1 MPTCSWIHEKDS
13 DAFYAALEI
22 VPAPGGI
29 PLPSWHCPFCAAH
42 FLQPESFRLHLEAKH
57 SGRRPFLTLGRAE
70 PKSTD
75 IIRKRIDA
83 AGVCFFDATRV
94 FLSRDNSTFI
104 ETTPQKLG
112 RELARS
118 SDGRLWI
125 KLENKFDAKAD
136 PIHTDYDLS
145 FRVYDDDARL
155 KRVDQAFVKL
165 LGKDG
170 VTMGDV
176 DAFIRQTET
185 FAVPDYRTAM
195 AEYVIGV
202 LVKDGDAATGI
213 GVATRDYGARYEG
226 ALAVLQEFARP
237 LPRLLCALIRF
248 SRNDFA
254 LDRLVMTGFGL
265 LDCANAQL
273 SPLAR
278 NGGAWSAPYDENTGR
293 GKKMSVCPID
303 NGSAAL
309 FFRAAQLATTSRW
322 SRDLE
327 AKLLAEAGVPDLDPE
342 DRQKFFALW
351 AAAAERLGKKESALY
366 PLRNLAGSYCFGQW
380 ADKLLEEIE
389 R

>member
-1 MPTCSWIHEKDS
+1 MPTCSWIREKDS

-22 VPAPGGI
+22 VPSPGGV
-29 PLPSWHCPFCAAH
+29 PPPSWYCPFCAAH

-57 SGRRPFLTLGRAE
+57 SGRRPFLTLGGAE
-70 PKSTD
+70 PNSTD

-83 AGVCFFDATRV
+83 ASVCLFDATRV
-94 FLSRDNSTFI
+94 FLSRDNSTFT
-104 ETTPQKLG
+104 ETTPAKLG
-112 RELARS
+112 RELACS
-118 SDGRLWI
+118 SDGRLWV
-125 KLENKFDAKAD
+125 KLENRFDAKAD

-145 FRVYDDDARL
+145 FRVYDDDAPL

-170 VTMGDV
+170 ITMDDV

-185 FAVPDYRTAM
+185 LAVPDYRTAM

-202 LVKDGDAATGI
+202 LVKDADAATGI
-213 GVATRDYGARYEG
+213 GVGTRDYGARYEG
-226 ALAVLQEFARP
+226 ALMVLQEFARP

-254 LDRLVMTGFGL
+254 LDHLAMTGFGL
-265 LDCANAQL
+265 LDSANAQL

-278 NGGAWSAPYDENTGR
+278 KGGAWSASFADNTG
-293 GKKMSVCPID
+293 KDEKLSVCPVD

-309 FFRAAQLATTSRW
+309 FFRAAQLGATSRW

-327 AKLLAEAGVPDLDPE
+327 AKLMAEADVPDFDPE

-351 AAAAERLGKKESALY
+351 AVTAERLGKKESALY

-380 ADKLLEEIE
+380 ADRLLEEIE